1 MKNEKLIGLL
11 ILFIIYLLASV
22 AGAFSFI
29 YFEKINITYLLSIF
43 LADVVAT
50 VVVYLGGVIFKTAS
64 VYDPYWSVQTF
75 IIYVLLLFKFNNW
88 NWGTILYLIPL
99 AIYTVRLTG
108 NFIYT
113 FDSLK
118 YIDWRYRMLKE
129 KTKYFYQVVNLLGI
143 CLFPTCVVYL
153 ASVPMFV
160 FAEDGQFNPLQ
171 FIGFVLMIGAILLE
185 FIADKQMHYFR
196 KHRKDKNEI
205 INVGLWKYS
214 RHPNY
219 LGEISFWFMMY
230 VFFIVSY
237 PSQWYWIIG
246 AIVNLLLFLFISI
259 PMEEKHM
266 MSYKP
271 NLKIYQKT
279 TSMLLLLPPKKEQNI
294 SSLEENN

>member
-1 MKNEKLIGLL
+1 MKNKKIFGLL
-11 ILFIIYLLASV
+11 ILLIIYLIASII
-22 AGAFSFI
+22 GTLSYI
-29 YFEKINITYLLSIF
+29 YIEKLDIHYLINIFIC
-43 LADVVAT
+43 DVIAT

-75 IIYVLLLFKFNNW
+75 IIYLLLLFKFNNW
-88 NWGTILYLIPL
+88 NWGTIFYLIPL
-99 AIYTVRLTG
+99 TIYTLRLTG

-113 FDSLK
+113 FDSLN

-129 KTKYFYQVVNLLGI
+129 KTKGFYQIVNLLGI
-143 CLFPTCVVYL
+143 CLFPTCIVYL
-153 ASVPMFV
+153 ASIPMFV
-160 FAEDGQFNPLQ
+160 FAKDGTFNPWQ
-171 FIGFVLMIGAILLE
+171 IIGFILMIGAVALE

-196 KHRKDKNEI
+196 KHRSSKDEI

-246 AIVNLLLFLFISI
+246 AILNLLLFLFISI
-259 PMEEKHM
+259 PMEENHM
-266 MSYKP
+266 LSYKP
-271 NLKIYQKT
+271 NLKTYQKT
-279 TSMLLLLPPKKEQNI
+279 TSMLLLLPPKKV
-294 SSLEENN
+294 